1 MKREVENLIMEKLK
15 KGFCPVYVG
24 EEGYIA
30 ITMKAYLAALEYA
43 NASSS
48 VFWYDG
54 LIYGL
59 INIKE
64 RSDEIEDKNFDF
76 MPSKVKDCKFK
87 VGDIIRP
94 TPEAD
99 DHYLYTG
106 SDMIEAKVIE
116 IKRQDLIEIEVK
128 SHANNKF
135 IGESF
140 YVDPTYFELAK
151 KMESMTADEIF
162 SDMVDVDLVYRAVN
176 EKIIFLGNYLSDLQH
191 NILNTDALCEND
203 KIQGIVLDMERY
215 EKILSRIFKYEK
227 VRRKMEVKKND
238 WSLMFYD
245 RSEIKSE

>member
-1 MKREVENLIMEKLK
+1 MKRELENLIMEELK
-15 KGFCPVYVG
+15 KGNCPVYVG

-30 ITMKAYLAALEYA
+30 ITMKAYLAAVEYA

-54 LIYGL
+54 LIYDL

-64 RSDEIEDKNFDF
+64 RSDEIEDKDFDF
-76 MPSKVKDCKFK
+76 MPSKVEDCKFE

-99 DHYLYTG
+99 DHYLHTG
-106 SDMIEAKVIE
+106 SDMIAAEVIE
-116 IKRQDLIEIEVK
+116 IKSQDLIEIKVK
-128 SHANNKF
+128 CHANDKF

-176 EKIIFLGNYLSDLQH
+176 EKIIFLGNYLSDLQY
-191 NILNTDALCEND
+191 NILNTDALCEID

-215 EKILSRIFKYEK
+215 EKILSRIFKYER
-227 VRRKMEVKKND
+227 VRRKMEVKKECSD
-238 WSLMFYD
+238 TYVL
-245 RSEIKSE
+245 